1 MALVSDVPE
10 KAKKPPKSAA
20 QGGESSSSKK
30 KGKQGG
36 ASKQNDNQ
44 TNFKDPNL
52 AKMTKYQR
60 GQPGRVNNIKDK
72 KLKSNIKK
80 QEKKLHDAAY
90 KAASSELLLTEDAGY
105 LEAEGMERTYK
116 FTQTQ
121 LANNLDIN
129 SSKKVGQRFPFVCC
143 ESGSR
148 RMALRL
154 NPIFDLKLNDFGPY
168 SINYTRNGRH
178 LLIGGRKGH
187 VATFDWQTGKLGCEL
202 HLKETVRDVQWLHN
216 ENMFAVAQKKYV
228 YIYDHTGMEVHCLRK
243 HVDVNRLEFLP
254 YHFLLATMVRSFD
267 GFRIGNEEEETIELT
282 LYDALGCRWMAQVPG
297 HVDGP
302 ADR

>member
-60 GQPGRVNNIKDK
+60 GQPGR
-72 KLKSNIKK
+72 LKSNIKK

-129 SSKKVGQRFPFVCC
+129 SSKKVGQRFPF
-143 ESGSR
+143 
-148 RMALRL
+148 
-154 NPIFDLKLNDFGPY
+154 IFDLKLNDFGPY